1 MYTASR
7 LGGTI
12 TIFSTFDRELHRQKR
27 QIMGQPINDRSMR
40 IFEHVMSQQI
50 NVFLRLL
57 RQGSQKSE
65 PQNMTERCQRLG
77 FDTVGHLAFG
87 CDLKLQTEESNRVM
101 IRLLT
106 AAKMRVNAFMHFPAL
121 QSLDFVLKLLPS
133 KDAQQFRRTVKDIID
148 ARVAEGDRGQHD
160 LYAVMAEHTK
170 PGGIYDGILWSEAVF
185 FMTAGGTPP
194 AATMSALF
202 FYLSRY
208 PACYQKLA
216 QEIRGRFAS
225 GRDVTGGPALAS
237 CRYLRACI
245 DESLRMAP
253 PSLATLWREQAADDP
268 ERGRAPLVVD
278 GHVIPPGTQFGVN
291 LYALHHNEDSFP
303 DAFTFNPDRWL
314 SDPADTQRRAFAP
327 FIAGP
332 RSCAGRA
339 MAYFEVSLAVAK
351 TLWYFD
357 FERAAGPLGEVGQGT
372 KGVETGFGN
381 VNEFQLLDMF
391 NANHNGPYLVF
402 HPRGSYCDELD

>member
-1 MYTASR
+1 
-7 LGGTI
+7 
-12 TIFSTFDRELHRQKR
+12 
-27 QIMGQPINDRSMR
+27 MGQPINDRSMR
-40 IFEHVMSQQI
+40 IFEPTMSQHI
-50 NVFLRLL
+50 GVFLRLL
-57 RQGSQKSE
+57 RQGSQSYE

-87 CDLKLQTEESNRVM
+87 CDLKLQTEEANRVM

-106 AAKMRVNAFMHFPAL
+106 VAKMRVNAFMHLPAL
-121 QSLDFVLKLLPS
+121 QSLDFILTSLPS
-133 KDAQQFRRTVKDIID
+133 KDGKEFRRIIKDIVNTRI
-148 ARVAEGDRGQHD
+148 AEGDRGQHD

-194 AATMSALF
+194 AATLSALF

-208 PACYQKLA
+208 PACYEKLA
-216 QEIRGRFAS
+216 QEIRSQFPS
-225 GRDVTGGPALAS
+225 GSDIHGGPTLAA
-237 CRYLRACI
+237 CKYLRACI

-268 ERGRAPLVVD
+268 QRGTAPLIID

-291 LYALHHNEDSFP
+291 LYALHHNEDYFP
-303 DAFTFNPDRWL
+303 DAFTFDPERWL
-314 SDPADTQRRAFAP
+314 DDDSDDDSGGKQRQAFAP

-332 RSCAGRA
+332 RACAGRA
-339 MAYFEVSLAVAK
+339 MAYLEVSLTMAK

-357 FERAAGPLGEVGQGT
+357 FDRAPGPLGEVGQGI
-372 KGVETGFGN
+372 KGVEKGFAN
-381 VNEFQLLDMF
+381 VDEFQLFDMF
-391 NANHNGPYLVF
+391 NANHYGPYLVF
-402 HPRGSYCDELD
+402 RPRRDYCNELD